1 MKHLLRMSDLTK
13 EEILEFIE
21 RGMYFKKVRGKS
33 EHPKPLTGKTVG
45 LLFDKPSTRTR
56 ISIEVGIIEL
66 GGNSLFLQADSLQLS
81 RGEEIGDT
89 AMVLSRYLHGVVIRT
104 GSHRF
109 VEEFARASSIPVI
122 NGLTELFHP
131 LQVLADLMTVKELK
145 GEIENLRF
153 AFVGDGNN
161 MANTYIETA
170 LIMGF
175 ELRVATPPRF
185 RPLRELMD
193 RMNRGRVYWTSV
205 PEEAVAGA
213 DVIITDV
220 WVSMGQEKDARDKE
234 AFKGFQVNSSLLER
248 ASPSAIVLHCLPA
261 HKGEEISEEV
271 FKRFEKV
278 LFDCAENRLHT
289 QKAVLERFVGMC

>member
-13 EEILEFIE
+13 REIMDLIE
-21 RGMYFKKVRGKS
+21 RGIYFKKVRGTPES
-33 EHPKPLTGKTVG
+33 PKTLVGKTIG

-56 ISIEVGIIEL
+56 VSLEVGIMEL
-66 GGNSLFLQADSLQLS
+66 GGNSLYLWADSLQLS
-81 RGEEIGDT
+81 RGEDAKDT
-89 AMVLSRYLHGVVIRT
+89 AKVLSHYLHGVVIRT

-109 VEEFARASSIPVI
+109 LEEFANASSIPVL
-122 NGLTELFHP
+122 NGLTDLFHP

-145 GEIENLRF
+145 GGIENLKF

-161 MANTYIETA
+161 IANTYIETS
-170 LIMGF
+170 LIVGF
-175 ELRVATPPRF
+175 ELRIATPPKF

-193 RMNRGRVYWTSV
+193 KGQRGRVYWTSV

-220 WVSMGQEKDARDKE
+220 WVSMGQERKEKDKE
-234 AFKGFQVNSSLLER
+234 EFRGLQVNSALLEK
-248 ASPSAIVLHCLPA
+248 ASPSPIVLHCLPA

-271 FKRFEKV
+271 FEKFEEV
-278 LFDCAENRLHT
+278 ILQEAENRLHT
-289 QKAVLERFVGMC
+289 QKAVLEKFFTGV

>member
-1 MKHLLRMSDLTK
+1 MSDLTK
-13 EEILEFIE
+13 KEVLEFIE
-21 RGMYFKKVRGKS
+21 RGIYFKNVRGKS

-56 ISIEVGIIEL
+56 ISLEVGVIEL
-66 GGNSLFLQADSLQLS
+66 GGNVLFLHADSLQLS
-81 RGEEIGDT
+81 RGEDIADT

-104 GSHRF
+104 GSHKF
-109 VEEFARASSIPVI
+109 VEEFAKASSVPVI
-122 NGLTELFHP
+122 NGLTDLFHP
-131 LQVLADLMTVKELK
+131 LQVLADLMTVKEVK
-145 GEIENLRF
+145 GEIENLKF

-170 LIMGF
+170 LIMEF

-193 RMNRGRVYWTSV
+193 KMHRGRVYWTSV

-213 DVIITDV
+213 DVIVTDV
-220 WVSMGQEKDARDKE
+220 WISMGQEKDEKDKE
-234 AFKGFQVNSSLLER
+234 AFRNFQVNSSLLER

-271 FKRFEKV
+271 FKKFEEV
-278 LFDCAENRLHT
+278 IFECAENRLHT
-289 QKAVLERFVGMC
+289 QKAVLEKFIGTS